1 MSHSDPKN
9 LPRTLSLALI
19 LQARGQRYVFVP
31 FSSLARLMLRTFN
44 IVKNK
49 RKEMESKKEKG
60 KKGKRNE
67 RGREGKNKRE
77 RERKEIYTDLS
88 SDFQSIN
95 S

>member
-9 LPRTLSLALI
+9 LPQTLSLALI
-19 LQARGQRYVFVP
+19 LQAGDRGMFLFP
-31 FSSLARLMLRTFN
+31 KSLARLMLRTFN

-77 RERKEIYTDLS
+77 RERKERKPSTQTSPQI
-88 SDFQSIN
+88 FKV
-95 S
+95 